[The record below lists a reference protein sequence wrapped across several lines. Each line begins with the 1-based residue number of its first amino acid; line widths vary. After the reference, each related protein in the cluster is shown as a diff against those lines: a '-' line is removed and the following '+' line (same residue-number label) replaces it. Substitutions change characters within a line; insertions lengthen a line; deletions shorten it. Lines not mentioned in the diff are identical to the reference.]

1 MMPLCHTLAQK
12 TPTETS
18 KLLSLWALHCA
29 EALKKT
35 LKLCP
40 VSHMDVRAISH
51 MLVKPALSLYSLDK
65 YRLMSC
71 CLLVSLSH
79 AVCIA
84 LHYKAGHVS
93 SVMSSIVAMSY
104 WLCSTFS
111 VSALQNMSCDGSPVT
126 GLVRLVL
133 GVNFPFVCDRYWNT
147 LPQFISHIGKA
158 TTVTSSSGATETC
171 LSSSSSS
178 AANETYADPLANIGA
193 SGATSTAVMSVG
205 GLIGAVLLCM
215 LLL

>member
-1 MMPLCHTLAQK
+1 
-12 TPTETS
+12 
-18 KLLSLWALHCA
+18 
-29 EALKKT
+29 
-35 LKLCP
+35 
-40 VSHMDVRAISH
+40 

-79 AVCIA
+79 AGCIA

-126 GLVRLVL
+126 GLVRLV
-133 GVNFPFVCDRYWNT
+133 
-147 LPQFISHIGKA
+147 
-158 TTVTSSSGATETC
+158 
-171 LSSSSSS
+171 
-178 AANETYADPLANIGA
+178 
-193 SGATSTAVMSVG
+193 
-205 GLIGAVLLCM
+205 
-215 LLL
+215 